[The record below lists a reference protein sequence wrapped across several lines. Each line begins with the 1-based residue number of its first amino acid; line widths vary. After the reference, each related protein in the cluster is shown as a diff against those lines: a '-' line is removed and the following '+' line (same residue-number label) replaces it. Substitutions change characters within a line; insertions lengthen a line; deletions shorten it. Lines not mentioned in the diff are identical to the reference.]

1 MIGMSCTHFSARPLS
16 DWIGPV
22 SEHFSHWEIFSESE
36 HIVVD
41 REREISEM
49 ISSHGMTCSVHAPI
63 CDLNVAAL
71 TDRLLEASVEVICDT
86 IASSA
91 KIGAMI
97 VTVHPG
103 LSSMSVN
110 GTEAPAMERARR
122 SMKRIEAVGQEYGVT
137 LAIENMPSFPFF
149 LGRTASNLVDIIDGT
164 DLGICFDIG
173 HANTTG
179 QIEAMVETFGDR
191 IVNVHI
197 HDNNGDRDAHMT
209 VGDGCINFPKV
220 LDLLSF
226 YKGNYIIES
235 KNLESAVKSQ
245 SRLKSLL
252 F

>member
-1 MIGMSCTHFSARPLS
+1 MIGLSCTHFNARPLS
-16 DWIGPV
+16 DWIDPV
-22 SEHFSHWEIFSESE
+22 SEYFSHWEIFSEAE
-36 HIVVD
+36 HIVVG

-49 ISSHGMTCSVHAPI
+49 ISSRGMTCSVHAPI

-71 TDRLLEASVEVICDT
+71 TNRLLEVSVEVICDT

-91 KIGAMI
+91 EIGATT
-97 VTVHPG
+97 VTIHPG

-110 GTEAPAMERARR
+110 GTEVLATERARR
-122 SMKRIEAVGQEYGVT
+122 SMKRIEATGWEYGVT

-149 LGRTASNLVDIIDGT
+149 LGRTASDLADIVDGT

-179 QIEAMVETFGDR
+179 QIEAMVEAFGDR
-191 IVNVHI
+191 IANVHI

-209 VGDGCINFPKV
+209 LGDGCIDFPRV
-220 LDLLSF
+220 LGLLSS

-235 KNLESAVKSQ
+235 RNLESAVESQ
-245 SRLKSLL
+245 SRLKSLIS
-252 F
+252 